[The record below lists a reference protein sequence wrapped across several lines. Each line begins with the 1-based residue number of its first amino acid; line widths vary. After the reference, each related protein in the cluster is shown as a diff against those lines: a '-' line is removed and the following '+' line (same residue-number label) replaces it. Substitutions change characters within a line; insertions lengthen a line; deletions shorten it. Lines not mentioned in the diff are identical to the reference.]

1 MGEASYII
9 LLPSVPRG
17 RALRPGPSASYRW
30 RTPTAQPFYLPS
42 AAWWGVREQDLWW
55 RLEWHRVQA
64 MRGIGGNVEDRGN
77 VVVVLNADLPA
88 KGFNF
93 ACKVDA
99 GDTSKEGVIDYVVK
113 TFRDHGLAPH
123 FQLWSIT
130 RPSDFG
136 VDLWQRGFEEDGE
149 LDVMVWK
156 TSKAVP
162 QPKGIRI
169 RSVRADGD
177 METAVGLVIRGFDFP
192 VGWKEILLSSL
203 GLEQEGLTGQTYLAE
218 IDGVAAGVAA
228 LVRPGDGIAGIYSVA
243 TAPEFR
249 RRGVAT
255 ALSLK
260 CIEAYQD
267 TSDEVLTLQVARGS
281 NAQRLYEKLGFETA
295 YTLALHTLR

>member
-1 MGEASYII
+1 M
-9 LLPSVPRG
+9 
-17 RALRPGPSASYRW
+17 
-30 RTPTAQPFYLPS
+30 
-42 AAWWGVREQDLWW
+42 REQDLWW

-64 MRGIGGNVEDRGN
+64 MRGIGGQVEDRGN
-77 VVVVLNADLPA
+77 VVVVLNPDLPA

-113 TFRDHGLAPH
+113 TFRGHGLAPH

-130 RPSDFG
+130 RPPDFG

-149 LDVMVWK
+149 LDVMVWR
-156 TSKAVP
+156 TPKAVP
-162 QPKGIRI
+162 PPEGVRV
-169 RSVRADGD
+169 RSVRGD
-177 METAVGLVIRGFDFP
+177 EDTATAVDLVLRGFDFP
-192 VGWKEILLSSL
+192 LGWKDVLLSSL
-203 GLEQEGLTGQTYLAE
+203 GLDTVGLTGQTFLAE
-218 IDGVAAGVAA
+218 IGGVPVGVAA
-228 LVRPGDGIAGIYSVA
+228 LVRPGDSIAGIYSVA
-243 TAPEFR
+243 TVPEFR

-267 TSDEVLTLQVARGS
+267 TTDQVLTLQVASRS
-281 NAQRLYEKLGFETA
+281 DAQRLYEKLGFETA